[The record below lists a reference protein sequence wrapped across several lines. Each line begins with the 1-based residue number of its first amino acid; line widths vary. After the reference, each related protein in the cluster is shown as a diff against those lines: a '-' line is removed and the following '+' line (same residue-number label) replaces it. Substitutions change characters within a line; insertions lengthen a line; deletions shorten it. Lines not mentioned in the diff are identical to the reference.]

1 MLPSTDPRPEAIRA
15 QGAEMLRGL
24 VLQGLAL
31 SLFVQRAH
39 WAVRGP
45 SFLPFHR
52 LFGEVYDGLGEVLD
66 TLAECAAA
74 LGAADPMG
82 DATTVPVSSLN
93 GRSVRPILD
102 GLALSGMIAEGIADF
117 LKAVYDA
124 YGRAEEMG
132 LVADANAL
140 QSAAEGI
147 RKLGWMVRSHTI
159 AS

>member
-1 MLPSTDPRPEAIRA
+1 MLLSTDPRPEAIRA

-45 SFLPFHR
+45 AFLPFHR
-52 LFGEVYDGLGEVLD
+52 LFGEVYDELGETID

-74 LGAADPMG
+74 LGAVDPMG
-82 DATTVPVSSLN
+82 DAASVPVAPLPT
-93 GRSVRPILD
+93 RD
-102 GLALSGMIAEGIADF
+102 GLALCAPMAAGIAGF

-124 YGRAEEMG
+124 YERAEEMG

-140 QSAAEGI
+140 QSAAEAV
-147 RKLGWMVRSHTI
+147 RKLGWMVQSHTI
-159 AS
+159 AG